1 MTEELLFNLLK
12 KIIPDLVTTAEY
24 SFRDA
29 YSYKYKLSLE
39 LKCRTKNYKEILIEK
54 IKYDKLILC
63 SNIRYIN
70 SMPSGIYSFNL
81 KEMDEP
87 LWFEKELPIN
97 TQFGNN
103 KKIIKIVSLLD
114 ISLANNIT
122 KLLL

>member
-1 MTEELLFNLLK
+1 MNEEILFKLLK
-12 KIIPDLVTTAEY
+12 KIIPDLKTTTQY
-24 SFRDA
+24 SFRDG
-29 YSYKYKLSLE
+29 YSHKYKLSLE
-39 LKCRTKNYKEILIEK
+39 LKCRTKDYKEILIEK
-54 IKYDKLILC
+54 SKYDNLILC

-81 KEMDEP
+81 KNIDEP

-103 KKIIKIVSLLD
+103 KKIIKVVSLLD
-114 ISLANNIT
+114 LSLANNIT